1 MHVALL
7 YPLSCSFPFLT
18 CSPSF
23 VPHHAPQPFT
33 STQCIPERR
42 QALTVSLRRVIFPV
56 VRFRTPSMSLAA
68 EQTEAGAPARKA
80 SKVEPPTRNPD
91 PHFCSYYVT
100 RKHRFC
106 RTECRPG
113 SLYCCTH
120 DIAETGASPSTTP
133 QAEKDATSS
142 PSDVAGFRGDMR
154 VPCPINSNHTVY
166 ASRLERH
173 VKVCPD
179 LRYVTHQLPYFSN
192 DKHANRG
199 AVFVSSACNAP
210 PGGESQ
216 RCTHRDFSAEGLA
229 ALIRKVHECYDSCIA
244 PDLVVLRQPSR
255 DRDAASGEVGDTT
268 TSQATTSCR
277 GSAPVACEE
286 IASLKHGPQYMGLIR
301 CLSDVVRQAQDTDS
315 ILVGRCSSHC
325 APIHVDGFLE
335 FGAGKGGLSA
345 ALQQLIV
352 QRLQGIDC
360 TTTSV
365 GEDAEAG
372 TVPPSQ
378 REATAETS
386 PLTPST
392 PQSSWRSGFLA
403 EVAQRPPLVVLDMN
417 GFRRKSDARV
427 RHSAVPLQRLRINIK
442 DVDLTRA
449 FLSEIRPVPSGEG
462 ETAAAAVPSAIP
474 RPLENWAVLGKHLC
488 GACTDFALSCL
499 TESPLLTSQAQV
511 RLPIVVI
518 ATCCHHR
525 CELKHVN
532 PPERVEV
539 SPAPLVLPG
548 TSFTWSEQEF
558 AALASMSSW
567 AVCGDFVDEERR
579 AVGRKCKR
587 IIDQLRVHFLR
598 YLGYV
603 AFQCQYTTRDVT
615 EENVCIVA
623 FHAS

>member
-1 MHVALL
+1 
-7 YPLSCSFPFLT
+7 
-18 CSPSF
+18 
-23 VPHHAPQPFT
+23 
-33 STQCIPERR
+33 
-42 QALTVSLRRVIFPV
+42 
-56 VRFRTPSMSLAA
+56 MSLAA

-449 FLSEIRPVPSGEG
+449 FLSEIRP
-462 ETAAAAVPSAIP
+462 
-474 RPLENWAVLGKHLC
+474 
-488 GACTDFALSCL
+488 
-499 TESPLLTSQAQV
+499 AQV